1 MEGGWC
7 ESGRRSGRGT
17 GGGGDWHRGVGSA
30 ARTESDVLERVGLI
44 RLDADLQVGLGVAEG
59 GLCVGRVGVE
69 SVERGERRGGAVDP
83 RGEGPPNLTTQIF
96 ATSGVGG
103 TIAVAR
109 VPGDHS
115 SLAICKFVYSVVP
128 PGTAS
133 ARRSREVRGGGA
145 GAGQSGRHGAS
156 FRRWEAHG
164 RRRRPRRGVGRGEG
178 THRTSRTRPRV
189 SREPRSSPEGKRS
202 RRGSSSRRLEPGKS
216 SRETLLGLPDG
227 CAPTTE
233 ERANSKRLTGSN
245 GFRGFIPRGKWRGV
259 MVW

>member
-1 MEGGWC
+1 MAFPKVVSAFGG
-7 ESGRRSGRGT
+7 SGWRALSAENDA
-17 GGGGDWHRGVGSA
+17 GGGS
-30 ARTESDVLERVGLI
+30 T
-44 RLDADLQVGLGVAEG
+44 
-59 GLCVGRVGVE
+59 
-69 SVERGERRGGAVDP
+69 P

-156 FRRWEAHG
+156 FRWEARG

-178 THRTSRTRPRV
+178 THRTSRTRPRIT
-189 SREPRSSPEGKRS
+189 REPRSSSEGKRS
-202 RRGSSSRRLEPGKS
+202 RRGSSSRRLERGKS
-216 SRETLLGLPDG
+216 SRETLLGLPDA

-233 ERANSKRLTGSN
+233 ERANSKRLVE
-245 GFRGFIPRGKWRGV
+245 PRRTKEGDECTRSDASLCDISS
-259 MVW
+259 VWV